1 MPPPTCTGTSAA
13 CSTPLL
19 PRLQRVISP
28 APCKP
33 APPGDST
40 LNEQGG
46 QGGPA
51 KCSGQILNSF
61 LIPTQS
67 FRKFHC
73 FYLQNTCQANRDLPP
88 PSHQHLSPGLLEPL
102 LAGLAPAPAAASVCS
117 PPGSQAALLK
127 LGLNRAVS
135 SKPSKDSLFHLQSSP
150 AVGPQAFHDL
160 QPTPGSSSYLASRSS
175 PMFLFVQA
183 HSHLRGLTCAVPSGA
198 MLFPLVSTWLPHS
211 SGQLRC
217 HPDMSLPSPL
227 YLKLQPILVRLFL
240 RGTDPQSSRVK
251 QESKG
256 PDGPSPSEHPQ
267 QPSLFHHLL

>member
-19 PRLQRVISP
+19 PRLQCVISS

-198 MLFPLVSTWLPHS
+198 TLFPRFHMAPSL
-211 SGQLRC
+211 LRSAQ
-217 HPDMSLPSPL
+217 M
-227 YLKLQPILVRLFL
+227 
-240 RGTDPQSSRVK
+240 
-251 QESKG
+251 
-256 PDGPSPSEHPQ
+256 SPSHE
-267 QPSLFHHLL
+267 PSLTTLFKTAAHPCQAIPPGHRPSEFQGKARKQGT